1 MNLAGLKEIYARRA
15 RAMTRRPVFARGSDR
30 ATVRLGDGFGCDI
43 EHEDRVLRAD
53 QPASEGGS
61 ATGPHP
67 GQLMRASLG
76 ASLAMGYR
84 LWGARL
90 DVAILAVEIDVSC
103 SYDQRGQL
111 GLADEVAVG
120 WQELTFDVTVTGG
133 PGADDDALRTVV
145 HTADRLNPM
154 LANLSP
160 SIRRIHRLSIVVPP
174 TTPGGPTR
182 P

>member
-15 RAMTRRPVFARGSDR
+15 RAMTRRPAFARGAER
-30 ATVRLGDGFGCDI
+30 ARVHLGEGFGCDI
-43 EHEDRVLRAD
+43 EHDDRMLRAD
-53 QPASEGGS
+53 QPASEGGT

-90 DVAILAVEIDVSC
+90 DVAIEAVEVDVLC
-103 SYDQRGQL
+103 AYDARGQL
-111 GLADEVAVG
+111 GAAEDVAIG
-120 WQELTFDVTVTGG
+120 WQELTFDVTVTAG
-133 PGADDDALRTVV
+133 PGADADAVRAVV

-160 SIRRIHRLSIVVPP
+160 SIRRVHHLRVVAPAAMTERLP
-174 TTPGGPTR
+174 R